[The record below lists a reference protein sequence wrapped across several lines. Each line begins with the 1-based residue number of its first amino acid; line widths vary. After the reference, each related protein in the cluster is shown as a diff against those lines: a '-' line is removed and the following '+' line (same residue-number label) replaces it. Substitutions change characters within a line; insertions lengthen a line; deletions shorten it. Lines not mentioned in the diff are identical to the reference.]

1 MGCLCRSA
9 GTYRWSQ
16 NSASPRGQLPNSS
29 NRMGE
34 GVPPEKGEGL
44 GSLGPTP
51 AARTLLSPWGPESRG
66 PAAVGGERPS
76 LQAWLPERVAGPT
89 RLF

>member
-1 MGCLCRSA
+1 MSVSLCGDLQVVPELGVSA
-9 GTYRWSQ
+9 WT
-16 NSASPRGQLPNSS
+16 ASKFKQPN
-29 NRMGE
+29 GG